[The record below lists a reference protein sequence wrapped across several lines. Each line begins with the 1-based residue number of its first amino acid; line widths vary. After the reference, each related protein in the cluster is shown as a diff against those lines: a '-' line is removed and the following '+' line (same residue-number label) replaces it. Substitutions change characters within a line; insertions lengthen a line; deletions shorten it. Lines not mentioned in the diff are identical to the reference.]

1 MKKNLF
7 FTIFCLFLLFACKNE
22 KAKNESNAPVQQAT
36 LEPPTLSILPSADYN
51 EKVPLTD
58 EKVDLEAFYKED
70 FIKEFYPKRIFPPAF
85 NFKQDISQKNF
96 EQLWYLRNEI
106 YARHG
111 YLFENS
117 ILRAY
122 FKKFE
127 WYQPIFD
134 IENFKINL
142 SAEEKEFIAKVQ
154 TKETELYAKRY
165 DVKDNLQSVNW
176 DYVVN
181 RVQYKNI
188 PDELKKAI
196 LQNGFA
202 IVPDVSEQLFYIY
215 DQNQYQYIPNFIT
228 TDLFLQVLHMHMSKQ
243 IQTLEKEKFI
253 DLIKQIVKDTYTEAS
268 KIAGSS
274 QDANLKKAAEWNA
287 TYFAIACEL
296 IGAGKQ
302 KIPATFQALYAE
314 EMKNIAAEAFVPLGS
329 KFLDYKLFDHS
340 QFKPRGNYTKTE
352 ELKKYFRC
360 VKWLNSAP
368 MVLGNDASLANAV
381 LMAFLIEN
389 NKKSNENYQN
399 FQKVVGFLAGKE
411 DNLSMIHVQKSL
423 DNLPIADLIK
433 PNQLKRIREVIK
445 DFDPEQIKFRS
456 GNKLAEEEFAKKQ
469 ILFTAG
475 RYTFDGEILQRLIE
489 IKNNPPK
496 RAFPK
501 GLDIFAAMGSKEA
514 ENILLNTFEENKK
527 WANYSDSLKVLQNK
541 FKDFNAWDESVYS
554 KQMQCLIGLQKP
566 ETEAPFFMKNPAW
579 QKKNLNT
586 ALASWTELKHDMVL
600 YVKQPYGAQAGEGG
614 GPPPPL
620 HLSYVEP
627 NVSFWKNSLEF
638 LTVNLNFLKK
648 AGMDTEVLTERNN
661 KLKEIA
667 EFFLKI
673 SEKELKGQ
681 QITSE
686 EFVRMTWIGGEIEM
700 LTIDILEAQMQI
712 SQLETPDKYI
722 SVVTDVYTFN
732 DQCLQEGVG
741 LGNSLYTVCEINGLL
756 YLAKGATFS
765 YYEFTQPSSDRLTD
779 EKWQKMLLSDKMPP
793 APIWLN
799 SILVKTKNLETRPE
813 YSLSGF

>member
-287 TYFAIACEL
+287 TYFAIA
-296 IGAGKQ
+296 
-302 KIPATFQALYAE
+302 
-314 EMKNIAAEAFVPLGS
+314 
-329 KFLDYKLFDHS
+329 
-340 QFKPRGNYTKTE
+340 
-352 ELKKYFRC
+352 
-360 VKWLNSAP
+360 
-368 MVLGNDASLANAV
+368 
-381 LMAFLIEN
+381 
-389 NKKSNENYQN
+389 
-399 FQKVVGFLAGKE
+399 
-411 DNLSMIHVQKSL
+411 
-423 DNLPIADLIK
+423 
-433 PNQLKRIREVIK
+433 
-445 DFDPEQIKFRS
+445 
-456 GNKLAEEEFAKKQ
+456 
-469 ILFTAG
+469 
-475 RYTFDGEILQRLIE
+475 
-489 IKNNPPK
+489 
-496 RAFPK
+496 
-501 GLDIFAAMGSKEA
+501 
-514 ENILLNTFEENKK
+514 
-527 WANYSDSLKVLQNK
+527 
-541 FKDFNAWDESVYS
+541 
-554 KQMQCLIGLQKP
+554 
-566 ETEAPFFMKNPAW
+566 
-579 QKKNLNT
+579 
-586 ALASWTELKHDMVL
+586 
-600 YVKQPYGAQAGEGG
+600 
-614 GPPPPL
+614 
-620 HLSYVEP
+620 
-627 NVSFWKNSLEF
+627 
-638 LTVNLNFLKK
+638 
-648 AGMDTEVLTERNN
+648 
-661 KLKEIA
+661 
-667 EFFLKI
+667 
-673 SEKELKGQ
+673 
-681 QITSE
+681 
-686 EFVRMTWIGGEIEM
+686 
-700 LTIDILEAQMQI
+700 
-712 SQLETPDKYI
+712 
-722 SVVTDVYTFN
+722 
-732 DQCLQEGVG
+732 
-741 LGNSLYTVCEINGLL
+741 
-756 YLAKGATFS
+756 
-765 YYEFTQPSSDRLTD
+765 
-779 EKWQKMLLSDKMPP
+779 
-793 APIWLN
+793 
-799 SILVKTKNLETRPE
+799 
-813 YSLSGF
+813 